1 MLLEYFPLG
10 PATRE
15 RLNFLIEAD
24 PRAVRHEVGV
34 ALEIACQACGGA
46 QFPAEDPE
54 RVISLARAR
63 AVEDGIV
70 ADDPLLDFSDLGDAV
85 QWLLDPGSAP
95 FDAPMIF
102 MK

>member
-24 PRAVRHEVGV
+24 PRAVRHEAGV

-46 QFPAEDPE
+46 QLPAEDPE

-70 ADDPLLDFSDLGDAV
+70 ASTHYWIFPTWVTWSNGRSIRA
-85 QWLLDPGSAP
+85 AP
-95 FDAPMIF
+95 ST
-102 MK
+102 

>member
-1 MLLEYFPLG
+1 M
-10 PATRE
+10 
-15 RLNFLIEAD
+15 
-24 PRAVRHEVGV
+24 RHEAGV

-46 QFPAEDPE
+46 QLPAEDPE

>member
-1 MLLEYFPLG
+1 V
-10 PATRE
+10 A
-15 RLNFLIEAD
+15 EAD
-24 PRAVRHEVGV
+24 AV
-34 ALEIACQACGGA
+34 
-46 QFPAEDPE
+46 
-54 RVISLARAR
+54 RAR